1 MGESES
7 VKLIR
12 GIRRELYEEEERLG
26 REEFR
31 RRQRERVNE
40 FIKGKRIKVVPLPE
54 AERSS

>member
-7 VKLIR
+7 VKMIR
-12 GIRRELYEEEERLG
+12 RIRRELYEEEERLG

-31 RRQRERVNE
+31 RRQRERVND
-40 FIKGKRIKVVPLPE
+40 FIKGKRIEVVPLPE